1 MKNRHKNILRTILLL
16 STALLFAGCDTTQ
29 TTSGKDYISKY
40 EPASA
45 FASNS
50 RIDHEVR
57 EIASVEPILRFPARI
72 GLAKIH
78 NGQISNLSEAEAE
91 AWTEATSEL
100 GSAFGEFIPVSP
112 LIAEM
117 VYTKSSN
124 VKGQN
129 AAEVVRKIRLG
140 SARQHLD
147 AVLIYEVF
155 SKTDQK
161 TLPTA
166 VANWT
171 IIGAYIVPSKESKTV
186 GYANALLVDV
196 RNGYPYG
203 TADARATEIDL
214 STMVNQYSN
223 KRRQGNEA
231 QVAAALNLVP
241 EVVTMFE
248 KLQKELPKE

>member
-1 MKNRHKNILRTILLL
+1 
-16 STALLFAGCDTTQ
+16 
-29 TTSGKDYISKY
+29 
-40 EPASA
+40 
-45 FASNS
+45 
-50 RIDHEVR
+50 
-57 EIASVEPILRFPARI
+57 
-72 GLAKIH
+72 
-78 NGQISNLSEAEAE
+78 
-91 AWTEATSEL
+91 
-100 GSAFGEFIPVSP
+100 
-112 LIAEM
+112 
-117 VYTKSSN
+117 

>member
-1 MKNRHKNILRTILLL
+1 MKKPIRQITLSIAVTLTACILI
-16 STALLFAGCDTTQ
+16 GCENNTQ

-40 EPASA
+40 EPATPTGSG
-45 FASNS
+45 ST
-50 RIDHEVR
+50 IDEEVR

-72 GLAKIH
+72 GLAKIY
-78 NGQISNLSEAEAE
+78 NGQIANLSELEAK
-91 AWTEATSEL
+91 AWNEATEKL
-100 GSAFGEFIPVSP
+100 GSSFGEFLPVSP

-117 VYTKSSN
+117 VYKPNANNTKL
-124 VKGQN
+124 N
-129 AAEVVRKIRLG
+129 ATEVVRKIRLG
-140 SARQHLD
+140 AARQHLD

-155 SKTDQK
+155 SQTDDK

-166 VANWT
+166 VAVWT
-171 IIGAYIVPSKESKTV
+171 IIGAYIVPSEESTSV

-203 TADARATEIDL
+203 TASASATETDL
-214 STMVNQYSN
+214 STMVNSYGN
-223 KRRQGNEA
+223 KRRQGDKA

-248 KLQKELPKE
+248 NLQRELK